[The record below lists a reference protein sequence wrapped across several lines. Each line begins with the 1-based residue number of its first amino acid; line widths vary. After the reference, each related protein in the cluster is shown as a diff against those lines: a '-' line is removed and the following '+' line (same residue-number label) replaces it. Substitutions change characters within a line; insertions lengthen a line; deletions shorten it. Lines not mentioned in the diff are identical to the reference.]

1 MITPMKMKFYGLR
14 HIDSIPQL
22 QQLTEDERFGLKV
35 VSNVLPFRTNNYVVE
50 QLIDWSNI
58 PDDPIYQ
65 LTFMQKGMLQKK
77 HFNKMADALMKNS
90 TPNEIKTI
98 ANEIR
103 TELDPEINTQG
114 VYAVQTI
121 EGKEYNISAIVVDPL
136 DVKIRD
142 VSINRNSFEDNFEID
157 DAGTYTLIISTS
169 ESEEIPLVGGIGHV
183 PDSTGV
189 TISIAGFFVIVLGMI
204 GIAVIGFMVVRQR
217 KNKFS

>member
-1 MITPMKMKFYGLR
+1 MSNLTKYLVIVGIMIAIGAMLLIYGSQTITGDLV
-14 HIDSIPQL
+14 IEEGKINSLTQL
-22 QQLTEDERFGLKV
+22 
-35 VSNVLPFRTNNYVVE
+35 
-50 QLIDWSNI
+50 
-58 PDDPIYQ
+58 
-65 LTFMQKGMLQKK
+65 
-77 HFNKMADALMKNS
+77 
-90 TPNEIKTI
+90 EIK
-98 ANEIR
+98 A
-103 TELDPEINTQG
+103 ELDPEINTQG

-121 EGKEYNISAIVVDPL
+121 EGKEYDISAIVVDPL

-189 TISIAGFFVIVLGMI
+189 TISIVGFFVIVLGMI
-204 GIAVIGFMVVRQR
+204 GIAVIGFMIIRQR

>member
-1 MITPMKMKFYGLR
+1 MIAVGAMLLIYGSQTITGDLV
-14 HIDSIPQL
+14 IEEGKINSLTQL
-22 QQLTEDERFGLKV
+22 
-35 VSNVLPFRTNNYVVE
+35 
-50 QLIDWSNI
+50 
-58 PDDPIYQ
+58 
-65 LTFMQKGMLQKK
+65 
-77 HFNKMADALMKNS
+77 
-90 TPNEIKTI
+90 
-98 ANEIR
+98 EIR

-121 EGKEYNISAIVVDPL
+121 EGKEYDISAIVLDPL

-189 TISIAGFFVIVLGMI
+189 TISIAGFIVIVLGMI
-204 GIAVIGFMVVRQR
+204 GVAVIGFLIIKQR
-217 KNKFS
+217 KNKTS

>member
-1 MITPMKMKFYGLR
+1 MTNLTKYLVIVGIMIAIGAMLLIYGSQTITGDLV
-14 HIDSIPQL
+14 IEEGKINSLTQL
-22 QQLTEDERFGLKV
+22 
-35 VSNVLPFRTNNYVVE
+35 
-50 QLIDWSNI
+50 
-58 PDDPIYQ
+58 
-65 LTFMQKGMLQKK
+65 
-77 HFNKMADALMKNS
+77 
-90 TPNEIKTI
+90 
-98 ANEIR
+98 EIR

-121 EGKEYNISAIVVDPL
+121 EGKEYDISAIVLDPL

-142 VSINRNSFEDNFEID
+142 VSINRNSFEDNFEIN

-204 GIAVIGFMVVRQR
+204 GVVVIGFMIIRQR
-217 KNKFS
+217 RNRTS

>member
-1 MITPMKMKFYGLR
+1 MSNLTKYLVIVGIMIAVGAMLLIYGSQTITGDLV
-14 HIDSIPQL
+14 IEEGKINSLTQL
-22 QQLTEDERFGLKV
+22 
-35 VSNVLPFRTNNYVVE
+35 
-50 QLIDWSNI
+50 
-58 PDDPIYQ
+58 
-65 LTFMQKGMLQKK
+65 
-77 HFNKMADALMKNS
+77 
-90 TPNEIKTI
+90 EIK
-98 ANEIR
+98 A
-103 TELDPEINTQG
+103 ELDPEINTQG

-121 EGKEYNISAIVVDPL
+121 EGKEYDISAIVLDPL

-189 TISIAGFFVIVLGMI
+189 TISIVGFFVIVLGMI
-204 GIAVIGFMVVRQR
+204 GIAVIGFMIIRQR

>member
-1 MITPMKMKFYGLR
+1 MSNLTKYLVIVGIMIAIGAMLLIYGSQTITGDLV
-14 HIDSIPQL
+14 IEEGKINSLTQL
-22 QQLTEDERFGLKV
+22 
-35 VSNVLPFRTNNYVVE
+35 
-50 QLIDWSNI
+50 
-58 PDDPIYQ
+58 
-65 LTFMQKGMLQKK
+65 
-77 HFNKMADALMKNS
+77 
-90 TPNEIKTI
+90 
-98 ANEIR
+98 EIR
-103 TELDPEINTQG
+103 AELDPNINTQG

-121 EGKEYNISAIVVDPL
+121 EGKEYDISAIVLDPL

-204 GIAVIGFMVVRQR
+204 GVIVIGVMIVRQR